1 MPDTNFREKQ
11 GSFRLALVVS
21 SLLWLALLLP
31 VTAWARGHTVYVP
44 PPNGV
49 DDTANIQTALDACVA
64 YGPGCTVQFPA
75 GNYLTKQLVAYNF
88 RGNFKGVGRDH
99 TIIAALPYLFVNIE
113 ANEPHSLCQPNT
125 TSCFWPGVII
135 FINGNIEVSDLS
147 VTVPAQ
153 PGTATLPWTF
163 EGVTYVGL
171 LDAMTFTGQHVTAT
185 VDRIHLEGRLDPTN
199 QYFGYNVINALHFTG
214 EFARSLKPW
223 DWYFVSGSFTVR
235 SSSFSTAYVGI
246 SQDGF
251 VRSSHITIGGSPD
264 TGNRIENGYGGIDL
278 ETSQNSLFEVSYNES
293 SGSGA
298 AAWVLPWF
306 PEFVSKS
313 PSQYLIHHNKFI
325 ATAAQNADAMFL
337 DDDTSNPWIQAA
349 VWNNRA
355 EVQGTLSEGIG
366 AYNTKGTAIWN
377 NTVTGPDGNDAI
389 GLWNSTRSTV
399 IGNNVTGFS
408 VDSTYGLAQI
418 YLDPSTT
425 YDLVV
430 CAERSDAVLNQGI
443 NNTIIGCQQ
452 PAATSET
459 AAKTGT
465 PASST
470 PKPDVLKRKPWLR

>member
-1 MPDTNFREKQ
+1 MSNTKFRGEQ
-11 GSFRLALVVS
+11 AGFRLALVS
-21 SLLWLALLLP
+21 SLLALTLLLP
-31 VTAWARGHTVYVP
+31 ASAWAGNHTVYVP

-49 DDTANIQTALDACVA
+49 DDTADIQAALDACVA

-88 RGNFKGVGRDH
+88 RGNFKGMGRDH

-113 ANEPHSLCQPNT
+113 ASEPHSLCQPNT

-185 VDRIHLEGRLDPTN
+185 VDRIHLEGRLDPMN

-214 EFARSLKPW
+214 EFARSPKPW

-251 VRSSHITIGGSPD
+251 VQSSHITIGGSPD

-278 ETSQNSLFEVSYNES
+278 ETSQDSLFEVSYNQS
-293 SGSGA
+293 SGSDA

-325 ATAAQNADAMFL
+325 ATAQNADAMFL
-337 DDDTSNPWIQAA
+337 YDDTSNPWIQAA
-349 VWNNRA
+349 VWNNTA
-355 EVQGTLSEGIG
+355 EVQDALSEGIG

-377 NTVTGPDGNDAI
+377 NTVAGTDGNDGI
-389 GLWNSTRSTV
+389 GLWSVADSMV
-399 IGNNVTGFS
+399 ISNNVSGFT
-408 VDSTYGLAQI
+408 VDSTGHAQI

-425 YDLVV
+425 HDLVACV
-430 CAERSDAVLNQGI
+430 DPSDTVLNQGTQ
-443 NNTIIGCQQ
+443 NTVIGCQQ
-452 PAATSET
+452 SAAMTESATRSAVPAASVGK
-459 AAKTGT
+459 AGV
-465 PASST
+465 P
-470 PKPDVLKRKPWLR
+470 KRKPWLR